1 MDHRV
6 VEIAWKPRSER
17 AWTIFSSARL
27 EAGRLWRDLVT
38 RHHRIRR
45 LRWTWPSKSRWFT
58 WAKGKYPH
66 LSAQSTQQII
76 ADFVDALVATTA
88 RRKQGHDAHYP
99 WKTPKHRDVVYSNQ
113 DAKVKEGF
121 LRLPHGKRG
130 LGTLKVKIPA
140 TLTLPGRIMEVTLG
154 FGVVR
159 IVCETAEAPL
169 VGGDVVVGCDL
180 GVNTLIAATDGV
192 TAVVVSGRAA
202 KATVQY
208 RAKQLAEIAALQ
220 AGKAKG
226 SRRHRKLQRR
236 KYQMLGK
243 TANRIKDLCHKATR
257 QVVDAFPRAR
267 MIVGEPFNDAAQRVG
282 RRQAQQVSSV
292 CGRKIIGLL
301 DDKAKGATVV
311 PEPFSSQTCPVCGC
325 RQKCRRV
332 YRCKDC
338 GFEAA
343 RDVVGALNIR
353 QIGRVGE
360 LRPIPGL
367 VAPRVT
373 FRHPSKYPG
382 SRQVVP
388 AEPRHVAQ
396 TRK

>member
-1 MDHRV
+1 MSHRV
-6 VEIAWKPRSER
+6 VEIAWLPRSER

-27 EAGRLWRDLVT
+27 EAGKLWKDLVT

-45 LRWTWPSKSRWFT
+45 LRWTWPSKQRWFT

-76 ADFVDALVATTA
+76 TDFVDDLVATTA
-88 RRKQGHDAHYP
+88 KRKRGHDAHYP

-113 DAKVKEGF
+113 DATVKEGF

-130 LGTLKVKIPA
+130 LGTLKVKIPP
-140 TLTLPGRIMEVTLG
+140 TLTLPGRLMEATLS
-154 FGVVR
+154 FGNVR
-159 IVCETAEAPL
+159 LVCETPDAPL
-169 VGGDVVVGCDL
+169 EGGEVVVGCDL

-192 TAVVVSGRAA
+192 SAIVVSGREA
-202 KATVQY
+202 KASVQY

-236 KYQMLGK
+236 KYAMLGK
-243 TANRIKDLCHKATR
+243 TANRLKDLCHKATR

-267 MIVGEPFNDAAQRVG
+267 VIVGEPFNDAAQKTG
-282 RRQAQQVSSV
+282 RRQAQQVTAS
-292 CGRKIIGLL
+292 CCRKIISQL
-301 DDKAKGATVV
+301 DYKAKGATVV
-311 PEPFSSQTCPVCGC
+311 PEAYSSQGCPRCGC
-325 RQKCRRV
+325 RQTCRRI

-338 GFEAA
+338 GFSAP
-343 RDVVGALNIR
+343 RDVVGSLNIR
-353 QIGRVGE
+353 QIGMAGE
-360 LRPIPGL
+360 LRPLPGL
-367 VAPRVT
+367 VPPGVT

-382 SRQVVP
+382 KRQVVP
-388 AEPRHVAQ
+388 AEPRHVAP
-396 TRK
+396 TP